1 MEWRILNG
9 VSEEDRRQILA
20 TARRRRFDENEV
32 VFHEGDPGASLHLL
46 AKGRVAVRVTTPL
59 GDTATLNLLGPGEAF
74 GELALLSRTALRTAT
89 VVALEPVETLS
100 LHRDQF
106 EELRQRYPS
115 IERFL
120 SEALAAR
127 VERLSEQLLEA
138 LFVPADKR
146 VVRCLLSAAGVYGGV
161 KAGTVVN
168 LTQEDL
174 AGLAGTT
181 RPTVNRVL
189 QRAAEDEAVVL
200 GRGRIEIVD
209 PDQLERRAR

>member
-1 MEWRILNG
+1 MEWHILTA
-9 VSEEDRRQILA
+9 VSEEDRRQILT
-20 TARRRRFDENEV
+20 TARRRRFAEDEV
-32 VFHEGDPGASLHLL
+32 IFHEGDPGASLHLL

-59 GDTATLNLLGPGEAF
+59 GDTATLNLLGPGDAF
-74 GELALLSRTALRTAT
+74 GELALLSRTATRTAT

-106 EELRQRYPS
+106 EQLRDRYPP

-120 SEALAAR
+120 SEALATR
-127 VERLSEQLLEA
+127 VEQLSEQLLEA

-146 VVRCLLSAAGVYGGV
+146 VVRRLLSAAGVYGGV
-161 KAGTVVN
+161 AAGTVVH

-189 QRAAEDEAVVL
+189 QRAADDQAVKL
-200 GRGRIEIVD
+200 GRGKIEIVA
-209 PDQLERRAR
+209 PTILERRAR